1 MAHRGSARLTPRE
14 GRSFAWTLAGAF
26 AALAVLLWWR
36 ASPLGAAV
44 LGGVAAVLLL
54 AGAAVPARLG
64 PVRAAWMGLAH
75 AISRVTTP
83 VFMSA
88 VYILV
93 ITPTALLRR
102 LFGGNPLRRRG
113 PGESGWVD
121 RRDAPPTDLTRQ
133 F

>member
-1 MAHRGSARLTPRE
+1 LAHRGSARLSPRE

-26 AALAVLLWWR
+26 GALAALLWWR
-36 ASPLGAAV
+36 GRLTAAGV
-44 LGGVAAVLLL
+44 LGGVAAAFLV
-54 AGAAVPARLG
+54 AGVAVPGRLG
-64 PVRAAWMGLAH
+64 PVRAAWMGMAH

-88 VYILV
+88 VYFLV

-113 PGESGWVD
+113 GGESGWVD